1 MTPLREVCPHTA
13 TETDPSSRVRCV
25 ACKASIGVLIDGI
38 LHVPVPSEVTALW
51 PEAPE
56 SWVTSKDREQARAF
70 VERRDE
76 DLDENDRLQAKLA
89 RLVAAAWARGYEDA
103 RTQVRIALDH
113 GERT

>member
-1 MTPLREVCPHTA
+1 MSDDENENR
-13 TETDPSSRVRCV
+13 S
-25 ACKASIGVLIDGI
+25 AS
-38 LHVPVPSEVTALW
+38 W

-70 VERRDE
+70 VEYRGE
-76 DLDENDRLQAKLA
+76 DLESDVLQARLA